1 MAEAAALAFLGE
13 TGGDSKNKKKKKKG
27 KKGKKVN
34 AEASGEQGDAP
45 PAPQSSGDTK
55 PAPATE
61 MTAEQKAAA
70 AAAEFLGSAGDTGGG
85 NKKKKKKKGKKGGGN
100 AKKPAVSAMAKRIQ
114 EQQARQKAEE
124 EALRKAKEEEE
135 RLVREEEERLKAIED
150 AKREKR
156 RLKKERQKELK
167 AKGLIKTKAEKEREA
182 KAMAARQ
189 RMIDA
194 GMISAEALEEAK
206 SGGKK
211 KKVVYTKKKKH
222 QQSAAQ
228 KKAAEER
235 KRKEEEALRKKKE
248 EEDAIRAKAEEDA
261 KNSANVEEEDSDDDW
276 ENFGDSDVEEIDQ
289 LKDDWDDDSDEELKE
304 EAAKKKAALKAK
316 AEREE
321 ARQNKP
327 EGEESEEE
335 EDDDD
340 LDLAREK
347 REARR
352 QVALQERSK
361 DDLRSPILC
370 VLGHVD
376 TGKTKLLDKI
386 RRTNVQDGEA
396 GGITQQ
402 IGATYMPM
410 DQIKIKTQ
418 ELNKD
423 LKLELKVPGLLVIDT
438 PGHESFT
445 NLRSR
450 GSGLCDIAIL
460 VVDIMHGLEP
470 QTIESIN
477 LLRSRKTPFIVALN
491 KVDRLYD
498 WKVCKNSPI
507 RKALAAQKKYVIEE
521 FENRSSKILG
531 ELMEQGL
538 NAALYYDNDDYR
550 RVVSVVPTSA
560 MTGEG
565 VPDLLLL
572 AVQLTQELMTK
583 KIMYSKAFECT
594 CLEVKAVE
602 GLGTTIDVIL
612 INGLITNQD
621 YIVVC
626 GTRGPIVTKVRALL
640 TPRAMRELR
649 VKNDYEKHKQI
660 KAAMGIK
667 ISAQNLDTA
676 VAGTNVLVYREKE
689 GDNLEELKMT
699 VQEELESMLSRV
711 SVDGRGVYVQASTL
725 GALEALLEFLKVS
738 KIPVSAVS
746 IGPVFKKDVMRA
758 SVMLEHKVEYATIL
772 AFDVKV
778 DKDATALALELGVK
792 IMTAEIIYHLFDQ
805 FTAYMDDLKAKRRA
819 EAAGEAVFPCILAI
833 KPDCI
838 FMKKSPIVL
847 GCDVVEGILKVG
859 TPFCIPTIKN
869 EEGEPMII
877 GKVASIEKDHQE
889 MNLVKAGNSVAV
901 KFEPTAESMHIAYGR
916 HFDHNNALYSKLSRG
931 SIDAL
936 KQNFKD
942 DLEKTDWML
951 VIKMKKLFDI
961 K

>member
-1 MAEAAALAFLGE
+1 MAEAAALAFLGD
-13 TGGDSKNKKKKKKG
+13 TGGGGGNKKKKKKG
-27 KKGKKVN
+27 KKGKRGGNNNNV
-34 AEASGEQGDAP
+34 DAP
-45 PAPQSSGDTK
+45 PAPQTNGDVK
-55 PAPATE
+55 PPSNTE
-61 MTAEQKAAA
+61 QTPEQKAAA
-70 AAAEFLGSAGDTGGG
+70 AAAAFLGDTGGGGGGGG
-85 NKKKKKKKGKKGGGN
+85 NKKKKKKKGKKGGGGGGN
-100 AKKPAVSAMAKRIQ
+100 AKKPVSAMARKIQ

-124 EALRKAKEEEE
+124 EAMRKAKEEEE
-135 RLVREEEERLKAIED
+135 RLIREEEERLQAIED
-150 AKREKR
+150 AKKEKR

-167 AKGLIKTKAEKEREA
+167 AKGLIKSKAEKEREA
-182 KAMAARQ
+182 KAAAARQ
-189 RMIDA
+189 RMIDS
-194 GMISAEALEEAK
+194 GMISADAFVNT
-206 SGGKK
+206 GGKK
-211 KKVVYTKKKKH
+211 KKVVYGKKKKN

-228 KKAAEER
+228 KKAAEEK
-235 KRKEEEALRKKKE
+235 KRKEEAAALRKKQE
-248 EEDAIRAKAEEDA
+248 EEEAARLKAEEEEKAKAEEE
-261 KNSANVEEEDSDDDW
+261 SSDDGGW
-276 ENFGDSDVEEIDQ
+276 ENLDDSDVEEIDQ

-304 EAAKKKAALKAK
+304 EAAKKKELKKAK
-316 AEREE
+316 AIQAE
-321 ARQNKP
+321 KP
-327 EGEESEEE
+327 TVEEESEDDE
-335 EDDDD
+335 ED
-340 LDLAREK
+340 LELAREK

-352 QVALQERSK
+352 QLALDERSK

-410 DQIKIKTQ
+410 DQIKIKTA
-418 ELNKD
+418 ELNKS

-521 FENRSSKILG
+521 FENRSGKILG

-621 YIVVC
+621 YLVVC
-626 GTRGPIVTKVRALL
+626 GTKGPIVTKVRALL

-689 GDNLEELKMT
+689 GDNLEELKET

-778 DKDATALALELGVK
+778 DKDATAMALELGVT
-792 IMTAEIIYHLFDQ
+792 IFTAEIIYHLFDQ
-805 FTAYMDDLKAKRRA
+805 FTAYLDELKAKRRE

-833 KPDCI
+833 KSDCI

-847 GCDVVEGILKVG
+847 GCDVVEGILKIG

-869 EEGEPMII
+869 EEGEPMVI
-877 GKVASIEKDHQE
+877 GKVSSIEKDHQE
-889 MNLVKAGNSVAV
+889 MNLVKAGSSVAV

-916 HFDHNNALYSKLSRG
+916 HFDYNNALYSKITRG

>member
-1 MAEAAALAFLGE
+1 
-13 TGGDSKNKKKKKKG
+13 
-27 KKGKKVN
+27 
-34 AEASGEQGDAP
+34 
-45 PAPQSSGDTK
+45 
-55 PAPATE
+55 
-61 MTAEQKAAA
+61 
-70 AAAEFLGSAGDTGGG
+70 
-85 NKKKKKKKGKKGGGN
+85 
-100 AKKPAVSAMAKRIQ
+100 MAKRIQ

-124 EALRKAKEEEE
+124 EALRKAREEEE
-135 RLVREEEERLKAIED
+135 RRVREEEERLKAIED

-156 RLKKERQKELK
+156 RLKKEKQKELK

-194 GMISAEALEEAK
+194 GMISAEALEQAK

-211 KKVVYTKKKKH
+211 KKVVYGKKKKH

-228 KKAAEER
+228 KKAAEEK
-235 KRKEEEALRKKKE
+235 KRKEEEALRRKRE
-248 EEDAIRAKAEEDA
+248 EEEAIRLKAEEDA
-261 KNSANVEEEDSDDDW
+261 KNAAKAEEEDSDDDW
-276 ENFGDSDVEEIDQ
+276 ENLGDSDVEEIDQ

-321 ARQNKP
+321 ARQN
-327 EGEESEEE
+327 ESEEE
-335 EDDDD
+335 ESEDDDED

-352 QVALQERSK
+352 RVALQERSK

-410 DQIKIKTQ
+410 EQIKTKTQ

-521 FENRSSKILG
+521 FENRSSKILE

-676 VAGTNVLVYREKE
+676 VAGTNVLVYRQKE

-805 FTAYMDDLKAKRRA
+805 FTAYMDELRAKRRA

-838 FMKKSPIVL
+838 FMKKS
-847 GCDVVEGILKVG
+847 
-859 TPFCIPTIKN
+859 
-869 EEGEPMII
+869 
-877 GKVASIEKDHQE
+877 Q
-889 MNLVKAGNSVAV
+889 
-901 KFEPTAESMHIAYGR
+901 
-916 HFDHNNALYSKLSRG
+916 LSWG
-931 SIDAL
+931 V
-936 KQNFKD
+936 
-942 DLEKTDWML
+942 M
-951 VIKMKKLFDI
+951 
-961 K
+961 